1 LLNELENK
9 NNETNNSISL
19 DFDIHRYLDVNII
32 DSNLYD
38 QEFGIR
44 DAIPISLNLDS
55 FIFIKTSCIHG
66 ILHNFKLPIKTE
78 IKWKIKDGIANG
90 AFKIGN
96 GMDAEFFPRDS
107 GDCVIF
113 YPQLQQNNNNNK
125 NKNNNKNL
133 TYKKICIELTVK
145 QLGSDIF
152 KEKDYQFFVNVNILI
167 SRKFAKRTFR
177 IKMFV
182 SKLEKQDQDN
192 DNNDNND
199 NSNSNNKVN
208 NDTLRS
214 NIINS
219 DDDLKSIITTNV
231 EKKEKQKVVVEE
243 EEVEEGKNQI
253 EFKSDNNCKI
263 CNLSIAIIN
272 NNNNTKKNT
281 TTTTATSHPYSIKN
295 LKSYLITSDII
306 KISAESNINTKNSI
320 TSKNNNNNNNISSII
335 LTGPNYKKYFINNI
349 QIQPRIFWDSN
360 IGKLVYGNL
369 GQSVIY
375 YTPGESELSKS
386 PITINLYFQYDHNNL
401 DGLQQ
406 QQQAILS
413 DSKKLWMLR
422 QPPLR
427 LF

>member
-1 LLNELENK
+1 
-9 NNETNNSISL
+9 
-19 DFDIHRYLDVNII
+19 
-32 DSNLYD
+32 
-38 QEFGIR
+38 
-44 DAIPISLNLDS
+44 
-55 FIFIKTSCIHG
+55 
-66 ILHNFKLPIKTE
+66 
-78 IKWKIKDGIANG
+78 
-90 AFKIGN
+90 
-96 GMDAEFFPRDS
+96 
-107 GDCVIF
+107 
-113 YPQLQQNNNNNK
+113 
-125 NKNNNKNL
+125 
-133 TYKKICIELTVK
+133 
-145 QLGSDIF
+145 
-152 KEKDYQFFVNVNILI
+152 
-167 SRKFAKRTFR
+167 
-177 IKMFV
+177 MFV

-192 DNNDNND
+192 DNDNND
-199 NSNSNNKVN
+199 KVN

-219 DDDLKSIITTNV
+219 DDNLKSIVTTNI

-243 EEVEEGKNQI
+243 EEEGKNQI

-263 CNLSIAIIN
+263 CNLSITIIN
-272 NNNNTKKNT
+272 NKTKK
-281 TTTTATSHPYSIKN
+281 TTTATTSTSHPYSIKN

-306 KISAESNINTKNSI
+306 KISAESNINNKKSI
-320 TSKNNNNNNNISSII
+320 TSKNNNNNDNISSII

-401 DGLQQ
+401 DDLQ

-413 DSKKLWMLR
+413 DSKKLWILR